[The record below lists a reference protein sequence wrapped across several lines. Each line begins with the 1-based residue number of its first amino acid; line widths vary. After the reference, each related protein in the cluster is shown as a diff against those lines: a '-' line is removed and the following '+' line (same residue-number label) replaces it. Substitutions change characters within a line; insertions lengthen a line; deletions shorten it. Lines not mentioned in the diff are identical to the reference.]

1 MKKLLLTV
9 VLALTMGNI
18 ARAGDFTS
26 DLNQMGRDFMSGSV
40 SNLVFL
46 PGGSYISRDVM
57 QNAAQVGAD
66 ASVGGQIGRAHV

>member
-9 VLALTMGNI
+9 ALALTLGNI

-26 DLNQMGRDFMSGSV
+26 DLNQMGRDFMSGSI

-46 PGGSYISRDVM
+46 PGGSYISKGSDK
-57 QNAAQVGAD
+57 
-66 ASVGGQIGRAHV
+66 IGRAHV